1 MQGNR
6 MFSLSAMMCS
16 QPSQCFQTEDIT
28 EKETQLWHKR
38 FGHLNFRG
46 LNTLAQKQMV
56 IRLPSLKTSTAVCT
70 TCLIDKQHR
79 ETIPKS
85 STWRASAKL
94 QLVYAD
100 ICGPISPAS
109 NSHKRYILSLVD
121 DYSRKTWVY
130 FLYEKSEAF
139 KVFKNFK
146 ACVKKESGTY
156 IICLRTDRG
165 GEFTSKEFTDF
176 CTHHGISRQLTAA
189 YTPQQNGVAK
199 RKNNTIMNAVRAVL
213 HEKQVPKSFW
223 PEAVKWCVHVQN
235 RSPTTAVSQCTPEEV
250 WSGLKPRVDYFR
262 IFGCVA
268 HVHIPDQRRRKLD
281 DKSHTSV
288 LLGVSDETKAYK
300 FFDPMT
306 KTDIIS
312 RDVIFEEDKGW
323 NWLKN
328 ADASLPLALD
338 LERQD
343 EEGKDD
349 TEPLHEVA
357 SGSNSDSE
365 SHETVSDPASAASIP
380 PVEGR
385 ATRTRR
391 QPVWMTDYETNLF
404 AEEENLLAMLTTS
417 CGDPQTFE
425 EANKSQ
431 KWREAM
437 DTEMTAIERNNT
449 WELVDPPEDV
459 IPICVK
465 WFFKTKLNERGQVE
479 KYKARLVAKGM
490 LRHMESTTQKFLLQL
505 LDLTQLEY
513 C

>member
-1 MQGNR
+1 MTGNKLW
-6 MFSLSAMMCS
+6 F
-16 QPSQCFQTEDIT
+16 TEIHED
-28 EKETQLWHKR
+28 
-38 FGHLNFRG
+38 G
-46 LNTLAQKQMV
+46 LHRTVKLGNDTTLEVAAKGNIRIQINNTAHV
-56 IRLPSLKTSTAVCT
+56 ILDVYYVPKLKT
-70 TCLIDKQHR
+70 
-79 ETIPKS
+79 
-85 STWRASAKL
+85 
-94 QLVYAD
+94 
-100 ICGPISPAS
+100 
-109 NSHKRYILSLVD
+109 N
-121 DYSRKTWVY
+121 
-130 FLYEKSEAF
+130 
-139 KVFKNFK
+139 
-146 ACVKKESGTY
+146 
-156 IICLRTDRG
+156 
-165 GEFTSKEFTDF
+165 
-176 CTHHGISRQLTAA
+176 
-189 YTPQQNGVAK
+189 
-199 RKNNTIMNAVRAVL
+199 

-223 PEAVKWCVHVQN
+223 PEAMKWCVHVQN
-235 RSPTTAVSQCTPEEV
+235 RSPTTAVSHGTPEEV

-281 DKSHTSV
+281 DKSHTCV
-288 LLGVSDETKAYK
+288 LLGVNDETKAYK
-300 FFDPMT
+300 LFDPMT
-306 KTDIIS
+306 KTVIIT

-328 ADASLPLALD
+328 ADASSPLALD

-365 SHETVSDPASAASIP
+365 SHETVSDPASTASIP

-391 QPVWMTDYETNLF
+391 QPVWMTDYETTLF

-431 KWREAM
+431 KLREAM

-459 IPICVK
+459 IPIGVK
-465 WFFKTKLNERGQVE
+465 WVFKTKLN
-479 KYKARLVAKGM
+479 
-490 LRHMESTTQKFLLQL
+490 
-505 LDLTQLEY
+505 
-513 C
+513 